1 MIDYLTSLGNITSDD
16 LKGFFVGWEHPLS
29 PEQLYQILRN
39 SSYFVLAYDAEVK
52 RVVGFA
58 NVFCD
63 EVNFAFIPMI
73 EVLPAYQKR
82 GIGTELMERILHILL
97 HIACIDLTCDVDMQ
111 SFYKRFGMVES
122 NGMMIRK

>member
-1 MIDYLTSLGNITSDD
+1 MIDYLTNLENIKPEH
-16 LKGFFVGWEHPLS
+16 LEGFFVGWKHPLS

-39 SSYFVLAYDAEVK
+39 SSYFVIAYDTEVK
-52 RVVGFA
+52 RVVGFV
-58 NVFCD
+58 NVLSD
-63 EVNFAFIPMI
+63 VVNFAFIPMI

-82 GIGTELMERILHILL
+82 GIGTELMKRILHILS
-97 HIACIDLTCDVDMQ
+97 HISCIDLTCDVNMQ